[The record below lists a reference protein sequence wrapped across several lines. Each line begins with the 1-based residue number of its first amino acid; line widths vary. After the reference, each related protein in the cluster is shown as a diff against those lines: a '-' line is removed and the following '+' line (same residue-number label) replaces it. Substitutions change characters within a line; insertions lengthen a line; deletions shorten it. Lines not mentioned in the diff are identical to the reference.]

1 MDGLK
6 VTRITGVSSAFNW
19 LLKIVANRVA
29 RHFQG
34 RIEAALQDE
43 RPREPQSHQTSRHPH
58 PVSLFRRSLMSG
70 AHQLT
75 LHSQA
80 PGPVYLWQIAYKPWL
95 HKVDRSRFPALSGN
109 GSRISGESFAYPSA
123 PF

>member
-1 MDGLK
+1 MNPMEDDTTTLSRLRRE
-6 VTRITGVSSAFNW
+6 VW
-19 LLKIVANRVA
+19 
-29 RHFQG
+29 Q
-34 RIEAALQDE
+34 

-58 PVSLFRRSLMSG
+58 PVSLFRRSLMSR

-95 HKVDRSRFPALSGN
+95 HKTHLRVTV
-109 GSRISGESFAYPSA
+109 
-123 PF
+123 